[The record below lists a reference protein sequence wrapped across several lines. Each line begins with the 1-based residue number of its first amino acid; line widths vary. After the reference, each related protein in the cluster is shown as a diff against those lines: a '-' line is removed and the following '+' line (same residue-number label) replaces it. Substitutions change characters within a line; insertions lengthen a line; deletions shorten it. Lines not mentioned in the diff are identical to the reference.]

1 MGRRVQ
7 LPEQETNLLLT
18 SALILLISIVLAAV
32 AYFAFALE
40 ILDPPVTSDV
50 PGRMG
55 SSSSDS
61 SGIASPGGTGLED
74 TSDSAV
80 GDIIFPGF
88 VDFSITSGQD
98 TLELVND
105 SRNAVS
111 FTFTITDEEGQVLH
125 STEAIAPGER
135 ESWSVTEAYEPG
147 TGTHEITVTTA
158 AFGLDDDREYNGVST
173 TITVDMG

>member
-7 LPEQETNLLLT
+7 LPEHETNLLLT
-18 SALILLISIVLAAV
+18 SALILLISLVLAAV

-40 ILDPPVTSDV
+40 ILNPPVTSDAPSRV
-50 PGRMG
+50 G
-55 SSSSDS
+55 SSSSNA
-61 SGIASPGGTGLED
+61 SGIASPGGTSLED
-74 TSDSAV
+74 ASDSEV

-105 SRNAVS
+105 SQNAVYFI
-111 FTFTITDEEGQVLH
+111 FTVTDEEGQVLY
-125 STEAIAPGER
+125 STEAVAPGEQ

-158 AFGLDDDREYNGVST
+158 AFGLDDGVEYNGTST
-173 TITVDMG
+173 VVTVDMG